1 MSTTKQEQE
10 ALPLKIK
17 KPSLKRSNDQV
28 YKLELNKKP
37 EEKEKEDAIPE
48 QSAGSLDEDK
58 QATDVEKME
67 EGTPEPS
74 VEQVAEE
81 EKKEEVNPIE
91 EVTAEEI
98 KKEVVQEA
106 VQEHKEQ
113 TPTKKLPEN
122 IEALVSFMEET
133 GGTIEDYARLNRD
146 YSEYNEDAILNEYY
160 KRTKPHLNQEEINFI
175 MEDNFKIEEDVDDER
190 EIKKK
195 KLAYKEEIAKAK
207 NFLEETKSKYYKEIK
222 LKSSGLT
229 PEQQK
234 AMDFFNRHNK
244 EQEKGAKNREIFL
257 TNSNKLFNEDFKGFE
272 YSVGEKTF
280 RYNINNPSDIAKKQS
295 NLNSLFQKFLNKDGA
310 IGDAKGYHKAL
321 YTAQNPDRI
330 ANHFYEQG
338 KADAIR
344 ELSSKSK
351 NIGEDVRPQANGD
364 MFINGLRVKAISGV
378 DSSKLKF
385 KKIKNNN

>member
-17 KPSLKRSNDQV
+17 KPSLKRDNDQV
-28 YKLELNKKP
+28 YKLDMNKKP
-37 EEKEKEDAIPE
+37 EEKQEEDAIPE
-48 QSAGSLDEDK
+48 QSTGSLDEDK
-58 QATDVEKME
+58 QTTNVEKVE
-67 EGTPEPS
+67 ERAPEPS
-74 VEQVAEE
+74 IEAVAEE
-81 EKKEEVNPIE
+81 EKEEVSPIE
-91 EVTAEEI
+91 EITVE
-98 KKEVVQEA
+98 KKEEVVQETS
-106 VQEHKEQ
+106 QEHKEE

-133 GGTIEDYARLNRD
+133 GGTVEDYARLNRD
-146 YSEYNEDAILNEYY
+146 YSQYNEDAILNEYY
-160 KRTKPHLNQEEINFI
+160 KRTKPHLNQEEISFI
-175 MEDNFKIEEDVDDER
+175 MEDNFKVEEDVDDER

-207 NFLEETKSKYYKEIK
+207 GFLEETKSKYYKEIK
-222 LKSSGLT
+222 LRSSGTT

-234 AMDFFNRHNK
+234 AMDFFNRYNK
-244 EQEKGAKNREIFL
+244 EQEKGAKNREIFIN
-257 TNSNKLFNEDFKGFE
+257 NSNKLFNEDFKGFE

-280 RYNINNPSDIAKKQS
+280 RYNVNNPSDIAKKQS
-295 NLNSLFQKFLNKDGA
+295 NLNSLFQKFLNKEGA

-330 ANHFYEQG
+330 AAHFYEQG

-344 ELSSKSK
+344 NVASKSK

-385 KKIKNNN
+385 KTKK

>member
-17 KPSLKRSNDQV
+17 KPSLKRDNDQV
-28 YKLELNKKP
+28 YKLDMNKKP
-37 EEKEKEDAIPE
+37 EEKEEENAVPE

-58 QATDVEKME
+58 QTTDVEKVE
-67 EGTPEPS
+67 ERAPEPS
-74 VEQVAEE
+74 IEPVAEE
-81 EKKEEVNPIE
+81 KEEEVNPL
-91 EVTAEEI
+91 EEI
-98 KKEVVQEA
+98 TPEENKEEVVQEV
-106 VQEHKEQ
+106 VQEHKEE
-113 TPTKKLPEN
+113 TPTRKLPEN
-122 IEALVSFMEET
+122 IEALISFMEET

-222 LKSSGLT
+222 LRSSGLT

-330 ANHFYEQG
+330 AAHFYEQG

-344 ELSSKSK
+344 NMTSKSK

-364 MFINGLRVKAISGV
+364 VFINGLRVKAISGV

-385 KKIKNNN
+385 KIKK

>member
-17 KPSLKRSNDQV
+17 KPSLKRSNNQV
-28 YKLELNKKP
+28 YKLDLNKKQ

-48 QSAGSLDEDK
+48 QSAGGLDEDK
-58 QATDVEKME
+58 QTADVEKVE
-67 EGTPEPS
+67 ERKPEPS
-74 VEQVAEE
+74 VEPVAEE
-81 EKKEEVNPIE
+81 EKKEEVNPLE
-91 EVTAEEI
+91 EVTAEEQ
-98 KKEVVQEA
+98 KKEIVQET
-106 VQEHKEQ
+106 VQEHKEE

-133 GGTIEDYARLNRD
+133 GGSVEDYARLNRD
-146 YSEYNEDAILNEYY
+146 YSQYNEDAILNEFY
-160 KRTKPHLNQEEINFI
+160 KRTKPHLDQEEINFI
-175 MEDNFKIEEDVDDER
+175 MEDNFKIDEDVDDER
-190 EIKKK
+190 EVKKK

-207 NFLEETKSKYYKEIK
+207 GFLEETKSKYYKEIK
-222 LKSSGLT
+222 LKSSGVN

-234 AMDFFNRHNK
+234 ALDFFNRYNK
-244 EQEKGAKNREIFL
+244 EQQKGAKNREIFIN
-257 TNSNKLFNEDFKGFE
+257 NSDKLFNEEFKGFE

-280 RYNINNPSDIAKKQS
+280 RYNVNNPSEIAKKQS
-295 NLNSLFQKFLNKDGA
+295 NVNSLFQKFLNKDGA
-310 IGDAKGYHKAL
+310 IGDTKGYHKAL
-321 YTAQNPDRI
+321 YTAYNPDRI

-344 ELSSKSK
+344 EVTSKSK
-351 NIGEDVRPQANGD
+351 NIGEDVRPQANGE
-364 MFINGLRVKAISGV
+364 MFVNGLRVKAISGV

>member
-17 KPSLKRSNDQV
+17 KPSLKRDNDQV
-28 YKLELNKKP
+28 YKLDMNKKP
-37 EEKEKEDAIPE
+37 EEKQEEDAIPE
-48 QSAGSLDEDK
+48 QSTGSLDEDK
-58 QATDVEKME
+58 QTTNVEKVE
-67 EGTPEPS
+67 ERAPEPS
-74 VEQVAEE
+74 IEPVAEE
-81 EKKEEVNPIE
+81 EKEEVSPIE
-91 EVTAEEI
+91 EITVE
-98 KKEVVQEA
+98 KKEEVVQETS
-106 VQEHKEQ
+106 QEHKEE

-133 GGTIEDYARLNRD
+133 GGTVEDYARLNRD
-146 YSEYNEDAILNEYY
+146 YSQYNEDAILNEYY
-160 KRTKPHLNQEEINFI
+160 KRTKPHLNQEEISFI
-175 MEDNFKIEEDVDDER
+175 MEDNFKVEEDVDDER

-207 NFLEETKSKYYKEIK
+207 GFLEETKSKYYKEIK
-222 LKSSGLT
+222 LRSSGTT

-234 AMDFFNRHNK
+234 AMDFFNRYNK
-244 EQEKGAKNREIFL
+244 EQEKGAKNREIFIN
-257 TNSNKLFNEDFKGFE
+257 NSNKLFNEDFKGFE

-280 RYNINNPSDIAKKQS
+280 RYNVNNPSDIAKKQS
-295 NLNSLFQKFLNKDGA
+295 NLNSLFQKFLNKEGA

-330 ANHFYEQG
+330 AAHFYEQG

-344 ELSSKSK
+344 NVASKSK

-385 KKIKNNN
+385 KTKK

>member
-17 KPSLKRSNDQV
+17 KPSLKRNNDQV
-28 YKLELNKKP
+28 YKLDMNKKP
-37 EEKEKEDAIPE
+37 EEKEKENAVPE

-58 QATDVEKME
+58 QTTNVEKVE
-67 EGTPEPS
+67 ERAPEPS
-74 VEQVAEE
+74 VEPVAE
-81 EKKEEVNPIE
+81 EKKEEVNPL
-91 EVTAEEI
+91 EEI
-98 KKEVVQEA
+98 TPEENKEEVVQET
-106 VQEHKEQ
+106 VQEHKEE

-133 GGTIEDYARLNRD
+133 GGTIEDYARLNRN

-207 NFLEETKSKYYKEIK
+207 SFLEETKSKYYKEIK
-222 LKSSGLT
+222 LRSSGLT

-257 TNSNKLFNEDFKGFE
+257 TSSNKLFNESFKGFE

-321 YTAQNPDRI
+321 YTAQNPDKI
-330 ANHFYEQG
+330 ASHFYEQG

-344 ELSSKSK
+344 NMTSKSK
-351 NIGEDVRPQANGD
+351 NIGEDIRPQANGD

-385 KKIKNNN
+385 KIKK

>member
-17 KPSLKRSNDQV
+17 KPSLKRNNDQV
-28 YKLELNKKP
+28 YKLDMNKKP
-37 EEKEKEDAIPE
+37 EEKEKEDAVPE
-48 QSAGSLDEDK
+48 QSTGSLDEDK
-58 QATDVEKME
+58 QTTDVEKVE
-67 EGTPEPS
+67 ERAPEPS
-74 VEQVAEE
+74 VEPVAE
-81 EKKEEVNPIE
+81 EKKEEVNPL
-91 EVTAEEI
+91 EEI
-98 KKEVVQEA
+98 TPEENKEEVVQEI
-106 VQEHKEQ
+106 VQEHKEE

-146 YSEYNEDAILNEYY
+146 YSQYNEDAILNEYY

-222 LKSSGLT
+222 LRSSGLT

-257 TNSNKLFNEDFKGFE
+257 NSSNKLFNEEFKGFE

-280 RYNINNPSDIAKKQS
+280 RYNVNNPSDIAKKQS

-330 ANHFYEQG
+330 ASHFYEQG

-344 ELSSKSK
+344 SMTSKSK

-385 KKIKNNN
+385 KIKK

>member
-17 KPSLKRSNDQV
+17 KPSLKRDNDQV
-28 YKLELNKKP
+28 YKLDMNKKP
-37 EEKEKEDAIPE
+37 EEKQKEDAVPE

-58 QATDVEKME
+58 QTTNVEKVE
-67 EGTPEPS
+67 ERTPEPS
-74 VEQVAEE
+74 VKPVAE
-81 EKKEEVNPIE
+81 EKKEEVNPL
-91 EVTAEEI
+91 EEI
-98 KKEVVQEA
+98 TPEENKKEVVQET
-106 VQEHKEQ
+106 VQEHKEE
-113 TPTKKLPEN
+113 TPIKKLPEN

-207 NFLEETKSKYYKEIK
+207 SFLEETKSKYYKEIK
-222 LKSSGLT
+222 LRSSGLT

-257 TNSNKLFNEDFKGFE
+257 TSSNKLFNEDFKGFE

-280 RYNINNPSDIAKKQS
+280 RYNISNPSDIAKKQS

-330 ANHFYEQG
+330 ASHFYEQG

-344 ELSSKSK
+344 NITSKSK

-385 KKIKNNN
+385 KIKK

>member
-17 KPSLKRSNDQV
+17 KPSLKRDNDQV
-28 YKLELNKKP
+28 YKLDMNKKS
-37 EEKEKEDAIPE
+37 EEKEKEDAVPE

-58 QATDVEKME
+58 QTADVEKVE
-67 EGTPEPS
+67 ERAPEPS
-74 VEQVAEE
+74 VEPVAEE
-81 EKKEEVNPIE
+81 KEEEVNPL
-91 EVTAEEI
+91 EEI
-98 KKEVVQEA
+98 TPEENKEVVQES
-106 VQEHKEQ
+106 VQEHREE

-122 IEALVSFMEET
+122 IEALVNFMEET
-133 GGTIEDYARLNRD
+133 GGTIEDYARLNKD
-146 YSEYNEDAILNEYY
+146 YSQYNENAILSEYY

-175 MEDNFKIEEDVDDER
+175 MEDNFKIDEDVDDER

-195 KLAYKEEIAKAK
+195 KLAFKEEIAKAK
-207 NFLEETKSKYYKEIK
+207 GFLEETKSKYYKEIK
-222 LKSSGLT
+222 LRSNGLT

-257 TNSNKLFNEDFKGFE
+257 NSSNKLFNEDFKGFE
-272 YSVGEKTF
+272 YSVGDKTF
-280 RYNINNPSDIAKKQS
+280 RYNISNPSDIAKKQS

-330 ANHFYEQG
+330 ASHFYEQG

-344 ELSSKSK
+344 NMTSKSK
-351 NIGEDVRPQANGD
+351 NIGGDVRPQANGD

-385 KKIKNNN
+385 KIKK

>member
-17 KPSLKRSNDQV
+17 KPSLKRDNDQV
-28 YKLELNKKP
+28 YKLDMNKKP
-37 EEKEKEDAIPE
+37 EEKQEEDAIPE
-48 QSAGSLDEDK
+48 QSTGSLDEDK
-58 QATDVEKME
+58 QTTNVEKVE
-67 EGTPEPS
+67 ERAPEPS
-74 VEQVAEE
+74 IEPVAEE
-81 EKKEEVNPIE
+81 EKEEVSPIE
-91 EVTAEEI
+91 EITVE
-98 KKEVVQEA
+98 KKEEVVQETS
-106 VQEHKEQ
+106 QEHKEE

-133 GGTIEDYARLNRD
+133 GGTVEDYARLNRD
-146 YSEYNEDAILNEYY
+146 YSQYNEDAILNEYY
-160 KRTKPHLNQEEINFI
+160 KRTKPHLNQEEISFI
-175 MEDNFKIEEDVDDER
+175 MEDNFKVEEDVDDER
-190 EIKKK
+190 EIKKT

-207 NFLEETKSKYYKEIK
+207 GFLEETKSKYYKEIK
-222 LKSSGLT
+222 LRSSGTT

-234 AMDFFNRHNK
+234 AMDFFNRYNK
-244 EQEKGAKNREIFL
+244 EQEKGAKNREIFIN
-257 TNSNKLFNEDFKGFE
+257 NSNKLFNEDFKGFE

-280 RYNINNPSDIAKKQS
+280 RYNVNNPSDIAKKQS
-295 NLNSLFQKFLNKDGA
+295 NLNSLFQKFLNKEGA

-330 ANHFYEQG
+330 AAHFYEQG

-344 ELSSKSK
+344 NVASKSK

-385 KKIKNNN
+385 KTKK

>member
-17 KPSLKRSNDQV
+17 KPSLKRDNDQV
-28 YKLELNKKP
+28 YKLDMNKKP
-37 EEKEKEDAIPE
+37 EEKQEEDAIPE
-48 QSAGSLDEDK
+48 QSTGSLDEDK
-58 QATDVEKME
+58 QTTNVEKVE
-67 EGTPEPS
+67 ERAPEPS
-74 VEQVAEE
+74 IEPVAEE
-81 EKKEEVNPIE
+81 EKEEVSPIE
-91 EVTAEEI
+91 EITVE
-98 KKEVVQEA
+98 KKEEVVQETS
-106 VQEHKEQ
+106 QEHKEE

-133 GGTIEDYARLNRD
+133 GGTVEDYARLNRD
-146 YSEYNEDAILNEYY
+146 YSQYNEDAILNEYY
-160 KRTKPHLNQEEINFI
+160 KRTKPHLNQEEISFI
-175 MEDNFKIEEDVDDER
+175 MEDNFKVEEDVDDER
-190 EIKKK
+190 EINKK

-207 NFLEETKSKYYKEIK
+207 GFLEETKSKYYKEIK
-222 LKSSGLT
+222 LRSSGTT

-234 AMDFFNRHNK
+234 AMDFFNRYNK
-244 EQEKGAKNREIFL
+244 EQEKGAKNREIFIN
-257 TNSNKLFNEDFKGFE
+257 NSNKLFNEDFKGFE

-280 RYNINNPSDIAKKQS
+280 RYNVNNPSDIAKKQS
-295 NLNSLFQKFLNKDGA
+295 NLNSLFQKFLNKEGA

-330 ANHFYEQG
+330 AAHFYEQG

-344 ELSSKSK
+344 NVASKSK

-385 KKIKNNN
+385 KTKK

>member
-17 KPSLKRSNDQV
+17 KPSLKRDNDQV
-28 YKLELNKKP
+28 YKLDMNKKP
-37 EEKEKEDAIPE
+37 EEKQEEDAIPE

-58 QATDVEKME
+58 QTTNVEKVE
-67 EGTPEPS
+67 ERAPEPS
-74 VEQVAEE
+74 IEPVAEE
-81 EKKEEVNPIE
+81 EKEEVSPIE
-91 EVTAEEI
+91 EITVE
-98 KKEVVQEA
+98 KKEEVVQETS
-106 VQEHKEQ
+106 QEHKEE

-133 GGTIEDYARLNRD
+133 GGTVEDYARLNRD
-146 YSEYNEDAILNEYY
+146 YSQYNEDAILNEYY
-160 KRTKPHLNQEEINFI
+160 KRTKPHLNQEEISFI
-175 MEDNFKIEEDVDDER
+175 MEDNFKVEEDVDDER

-207 NFLEETKSKYYKEIK
+207 GFLEETKSKYYKEIK
-222 LKSSGLT
+222 LRSSGTT

-234 AMDFFNRHNK
+234 AMDFFNRYNK
-244 EQEKGAKNREIFL
+244 EQEKGAKNREIFIN
-257 TNSNKLFNEDFKGFE
+257 NSNKLFNEDFKGFE

-280 RYNINNPSDIAKKQS
+280 RYNVNNPSDIAKKQS
-295 NLNSLFQKFLNKDGA
+295 NLNSLFQKFLNKEGA

-330 ANHFYEQG
+330 AAHFYEQG

-344 ELSSKSK
+344 NVASKSK

-385 KKIKNNN
+385 KTKK

>member
-17 KPSLKRSNDQV
+17 KPSLKRDNDQV
-28 YKLELNKKP
+28 YKLDMNKKP
-37 EEKEKEDAIPE
+37 EEKQEEDAIPE
-48 QSAGSLDEDK
+48 QSTGSLDEDK
-58 QATDVEKME
+58 QTTNVEKVE
-67 EGTPEPS
+67 ERAPEPS
-74 VEQVAEE
+74 IEPVAEE
-81 EKKEEVNPIE
+81 EKEEVSPIE
-91 EVTAEEI
+91 EITVE
-98 KKEVVQEA
+98 KKEEVVQETS
-106 VQEHKEQ
+106 QEHKEE

-133 GGTIEDYARLNRD
+133 GGTVEDYARLNRD
-146 YSEYNEDAILNEYY
+146 YSQYNEDAILNEYY
-160 KRTKPHLNQEEINFI
+160 KRTKPHLNQEEISFI
-175 MEDNFKIEEDVDDER
+175 MEDNFKVEEDVDDER
-190 EIKKK
+190 EMKKK

-207 NFLEETKSKYYKEIK
+207 GFLEETKSKYYKEIK
-222 LKSSGLT
+222 LRSSGTT

-234 AMDFFNRHNK
+234 AMDFFNRYNK
-244 EQEKGAKNREIFL
+244 EQEKGAKNREIFIN
-257 TNSNKLFNEDFKGFE
+257 NSNKLFNEDFKGFE

-280 RYNINNPSDIAKKQS
+280 RYNVNNPSDIAKKQS
-295 NLNSLFQKFLNKDGA
+295 NLNSLFQKFLNKEGA

-330 ANHFYEQG
+330 AAHFYEQG

-344 ELSSKSK
+344 NVASKSK

-385 KKIKNNN
+385 KTKK